1 MGSKENKKNVTL
13 SIDKDVHMQF
23 KMETTRNSADM
34 SLTVENFMQKYSDIS
49 LELNAERKA
58 KNLENERR

>member
-1 MGSKENKKNVTL
+1 MSKENKKNVTL
-13 SIDKDVHMQF
+13 SIDKEVHMQF

-49 LELNAERKA
+49 LELNVERKA

>member
-1 MGSKENKKNVTL
+1 MSKENKKNVTL
-13 SIDKDVHMQF
+13 SIDKDIHMQF

-34 SLTVENFMQKYSDIS
+34 SLTVENFMQNYSNIS

>member
-1 MGSKENKKNVTL
+1 MSKENKKNVTL

-34 SLTVENFMQKYSDIS
+34 SLTVENFMQNYSNIS